1 VVVKNKAAVCLR
13 LAFHDAATFSL
24 IEKNGGMNASIGYE
38 LERPESFGLKR
49 GWRAVLDLEKELK
62 GTAAE
67 GLVSRADLAAFSG
80 AAAVRI
86 CGGPDFV
93 STIPIGR
100 TDATG
105 PDPENRMP
113 AETLSATELKK
124 SFAEKGLSVREL
136 VVLSG
141 AHTIGGKGFGGPESF
156 DNAYYVELMK
166 KPWLNKSDNMASMIG
181 LPSDHVLPEDEE
193 CLGIISE
200 FAKNQQGFFREF
212 GPAYVKMTQL
222 GVKWRQ
228 I

>member
-1 VVVKNKAAVCLR
+1 
-13 LAFHDAATFSL
+13 
-24 IEKNGGMNASIGYE
+24 M
-38 LERPESFGLKR
+38 
-49 GWRAVLDLEKELK
+49 EKELK

-113 AETLSATELKK
+113 AETLSAAELKK

-200 FAKNQQGFFREF
+200 FAKDQQAFFREF